1 MGCEKGGSWV
11 WQGYVL
17 AEGRAARKE
26 GEGWLPRGVRID
38 RGMCGKGGN
47 RRGRV
52 GLCVQGDRGLWDRGD
67 GRAGV
72 CERLH
77 R

>member
-1 MGCEKGGSWV
+1 MWKRGKLG
-11 WQGYVL
+11 L
-17 AEGRAARKE
+17 AGICVSRRESSKEGRGRVVAIT
-26 GEGWLPRGVRID
+26 GGVRTD

-47 RRGRV
+47 KRGRV